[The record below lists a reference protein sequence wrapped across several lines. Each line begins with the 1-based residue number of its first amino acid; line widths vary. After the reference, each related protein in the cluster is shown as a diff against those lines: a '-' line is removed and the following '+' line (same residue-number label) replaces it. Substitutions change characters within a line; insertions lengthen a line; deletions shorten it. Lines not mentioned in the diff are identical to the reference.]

1 MTVPYETLHEQ
12 LADVIALAGRRLEAL
27 ASAQAQT
34 APGAESA
41 RELESRRE
49 ERLRR
54 RCEATVDA
62 GGTAP
67 LEYLFRIFHLTDF
80 ERHCVYLALAA
91 ELDNSLRAR
100 CASLAP
106 ESGRLPGLELCLST
120 FPALPEARSDLLA
133 DWRTHRETMALF
145 FRSGLGGADGQSDL
159 TAGLKLDGR
168 ILDFLLDEQSGDP
181 ELEGCAQLLWPG
193 DDPASLVF
201 RGETLE
207 KLRAYDEAAPSG
219 SRLLFCLRGDA
230 GSGRKTLVRHLCR
243 LREQSLL
250 VVNLEELAR
259 DSDHWWTRV
268 RAVCRET
275 AIRHAV
281 LAFTGLETLLGS
293 DSGAQVLREDGTSPE
308 PRRDA
313 WYSSLSQLMDRAARV
328 TDRLVFLTAAAW
340 PPELA
345 CGDWQRLEV
354 VLEPPDAG
362 QRILLWQH
370 ALEGAD
376 LDKDADLSALA
387 VKFALQPAQIAAAA
401 AEARRLALWNGAERV
416 NDGVLHQACRAQL
429 SHRLGKMASR
439 VNAAYTWDDL
449 ILPPEQKERL
459 RNACAQVEY
468 RHRIYDQW
476 GFGKKVAY
484 GQGVSMLFS
493 GPPGTGKTMA
503 AQVIANRLQLE
514 LYKVDLSG
522 VLSKY
527 IGETEKQ
534 LGAVFDEVK
543 KSQSILFFDE
553 ADALF
558 GKRSET
564 KDSHDRYAN
573 VQTSYLLQKIEEY
586 DGVVILASNFLQNF
600 DEAFKRRIKFIIDF
614 TLPDQ
619 ERREL
624 IWRSV
629 LPAELPRDEDLD
641 FDFLA
646 RSFELSGSS
655 IKNIAVAAAFLA
667 AEENAPLGMAHL
679 LTAVQTEQNKAGKNL
694 GREEFGEYYHQVQT
708 YRESCLNRREH
719 HADK

>member
-1 MTVPYETLHEQ
+1 MAVPYESLHEQ
-12 LADVIALAGRRLEAL
+12 LADVIALSSRRLAAL
-27 ASAQAQT
+27 ENPETLT
-34 APGAESA
+34 AAEAESA
-41 RELESRRE
+41 RELETRRE
-49 ERLRR
+49 ERLQK
-54 RCEATVDA
+54 RCEATVN
-62 GGTAP
+62 GGGAAP
-67 LEYLFRIFHLTDF
+67 LEYLLRTFRLTPF
-80 ERHCVYLALAA
+80 ERHCVYLALSA
-91 ELDNSLRAR
+91 ELDGDFAR
-100 CASLAP
+100 RCGALQP
-106 ESGRLPGLELCLST
+106 DGGRLPELELCLQT
-120 FPALPEARSDLLA
+120 FPAAAEARTGLLA
-133 DWRTHRETMALF
+133 DWRIRRETMASI
-145 FRSGLGGADGQSDL
+145 FRSGPGGAAEQTDL
-159 TAGLKLDGR
+159 SAGLKLDSR
-168 ILDFLLDEQSGDP
+168 ILDFLMDYRSADP

-193 DDPASLVF
+193 EDLAPLTF
-201 RGETLE
+201 RAGTLE
-207 KLRAYDEAAPSG
+207 KLRAYDSAAPAG
-219 SRLLFCLRGDA
+219 TRLLYCLRGET
-230 GSGRKTLVRHLCR
+230 GSGRRTLARHLCR
-243 LREQSLL
+243 LRGQALL
-250 VVNLEELAR
+250 VVNLAEMAR
-259 DSDHWWTRV
+259 ESDRWWLRL
-268 RAVCRET
+268 RAMCRET
-275 AIRHAV
+275 AIRGAV
-281 LAFTGLETLLGS
+281 LALTGLETLLGS
-293 DSGAQVLREDGTSPE
+293 ESPALREDGAAPE

-313 WYSSLSQLMDRAARV
+313 WYGCLSQLLERAAQV
-328 TDRLVFLTAAAW
+328 TDRLVVISSVAW

-354 VLEPPDAG
+354 ELEAPDAG
-362 QRILLWQH
+362 QRILLWQN
-370 ALEGAD
+370 ALEGEA
-376 LDKDADLSALA
+376 LSGDADLSALA
-387 VKFALQPAQIAAAA
+387 VKFALQPAQITAAAE
-401 AEARRLALWNGAERV
+401 EARRLARWDGAEQV
-416 NDGVLHQACRAQL
+416 SGTALHRACRAQL

-629 LPAELPRDEDLD
+629 LPAELPRGEDLD

>member
-1 MTVPYETLHEQ
+1 
-12 LADVIALAGRRLEAL
+12 
-27 ASAQAQT
+27 
-34 APGAESA
+34 
-41 RELESRRE
+41 
-49 ERLRR
+49 
-54 RCEATVDA
+54 
-62 GGTAP
+62 
-67 LEYLFRIFHLTDF
+67 
-80 ERHCVYLALAA
+80 
-91 ELDNSLRAR
+91 
-100 CASLAP
+100 
-106 ESGRLPGLELCLST
+106 
-120 FPALPEARSDLLA
+120 
-133 DWRTHRETMALF
+133 
-145 FRSGLGGADGQSDL
+145 
-159 TAGLKLDGR
+159 
-168 ILDFLLDEQSGDP
+168 
-181 ELEGCAQLLWPG
+181 
-193 DDPASLVF
+193 
-201 RGETLE
+201 
-207 KLRAYDEAAPSG
+207 
-219 SRLLFCLRGDA
+219 
-230 GSGRKTLVRHLCR
+230 
-243 LREQSLL
+243 
-250 VVNLEELAR
+250 
-259 DSDHWWTRV
+259 
-268 RAVCRET
+268 
-275 AIRHAV
+275 
-281 LAFTGLETLLGS
+281 
-293 DSGAQVLREDGTSPE
+293 
-308 PRRDA
+308 
-313 WYSSLSQLMDRAARV
+313 
-328 TDRLVFLTAAAW
+328 
-340 PPELA
+340 
-345 CGDWQRLEV
+345 
-354 VLEPPDAG
+354 
-362 QRILLWQH
+362 
-370 ALEGAD
+370 
-376 LDKDADLSALA
+376 
-387 VKFALQPAQIAAAA
+387 
-401 AEARRLALWNGAERV
+401 
-416 NDGVLHQACRAQL
+416 
-429 SHRLGKMASR
+429 
-439 VNAAYTWDDL
+439 
-449 ILPPEQKERL
+449 LPPEQKERL